1 LGAWGG
7 DMLLIND
14 VFAESEQDA
23 LKKFQTVSWNDIVLN
38 QRTF

>member
-14 VFAESEQDA
+14 VIEESEREA
-23 LKKFQTVSWNDIVLN
+23 LKKYQIISWNDIVVS
-38 QRTF
+38 